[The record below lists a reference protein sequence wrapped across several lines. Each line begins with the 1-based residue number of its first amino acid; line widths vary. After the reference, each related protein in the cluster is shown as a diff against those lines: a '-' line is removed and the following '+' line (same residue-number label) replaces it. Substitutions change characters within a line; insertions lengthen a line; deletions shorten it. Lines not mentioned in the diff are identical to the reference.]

1 MEYSFYDFLKLLG
14 SLALFLYGM
23 KIMSEGL
30 QKFAGD
36 RLRKIL
42 TAMTTN
48 RVTGVLTGVLVTALI
63 QSSSAT
69 TVMVVSFVNAGLLTL
84 SQSIGVIMGANIG
97 TTVTAWIISALGFKV
112 DIAAFALPLLAFG
125 IPLLFSQK
133 SHRKSIG
140 EFIFGFS
147 FLFMGLSMLQSNAP
161 DLKANPEMLAFV
173 QSYTDMGYISILL
186 FVFIGTILTMIV
198 QASAATMA
206 ITLIMCANGWISFEL
221 GAALVL
227 GENIGTTITS
237 QLVSFNLSKI
247 APLILLVGVV
257 VMMFTKKEKVR
268 KVAEVVVG
276 FGILF
281 VGLSTMSQAMAN
293 MKNEPQVV
301 NLLMSLKNPF
311 LATLMG
317 FALTAIIQSSSV
329 TVSIVLLL
337 ANQDLLPLPI
347 TLYIIL
353 GCNIGA
359 CATAM
364 LASMTGKKDAKRAAL
379 IHLLFNIIGT
389 VIIYIALFVAGN
401 QIVELIKSIS
411 ADNGRFVANAHTL
424 IKIAQVIM
432 LFPFTGWLVKMTY
445 LIVPGEDQKV
455 GYRESYQLKYIGDK
469 VVFNPATAVVE
480 VVKELERMAS
490 LAEENLNRAMNAL
503 ITLDEEDIE
512 EVYEVE
518 KNINFLNHAI
528 TDYLVKINQTTL
540 PIEDLNSLGALFH
553 VVNDIERIGDH
564 AENVADAA
572 RQRKEEGV
580 SISKEAQKELG
591 DMLEMVNKIIRYAV
605 EMFAK
610 SDETHMQEIITLED
624 QVDEKER
631 ELQKKHVERLT
642 KGECSPEAG
651 MIFSDIVSGLERVAD
666 HATNIAFAITTEEEM
681 DEGKTN

>member
-1 MEYSFYDFLKLLG
+1 MFWFFGRESREIEGLKMSFGTILTMAGGLG
-14 SLALFLYGM
+14 LFLFEM
-23 KIMSEGL
+23 ELMSDSIE
-30 QKFAGD
+30 KVAGA
-36 RLRKIL
+36 RLRRIL
-42 TAMTTN
+42 EIFTTN
-48 RVTGVLTGVLVTALI
+48 RFMGMIVGIIFTGII
-63 QSSSAT
+63 QSSSAC
-69 TVMVVSFVNAGLLTL
+69 TVMVVSFVNSGLMNLY
-84 SQSIGVIMGANIG
+84 QAAGVI
-97 TTVTAWIISALGFKV
+97 
-112 DIAAFALPLLAFG
+112 
-125 IPLLFSQK
+125 
-133 SHRKSIG
+133 
-140 EFIFGFS
+140 
-147 FLFMGLSMLQSNAP
+147 
-161 DLKANPEMLAFV
+161 
-173 QSYTDMGYISILL
+173 
-186 FVFIGTILTMIV
+186 
-198 QASAATMA
+198 
-206 ITLIMCANGWISFEL
+206 L
-221 GAALVL
+221 GA
-227 GENIGTTITS
+227 NIGTTITS

-389 VIIYIALFVAGN
+389 VIIYIALFVAGD

-480 VVKELERMAS
+480 VIKELERMAS

-610 SDETHMQEIITLED
+610 SDESHMQEIVTLED

-666 HATNIAFAITTEEEM
+666 HATNIAFAITTEEDAE
-681 DEGKTN
+681 DGDIKR

>member
-1 MEYSFYDFLKLLG
+1 MFWFFGRESREIEGLKMSFGTILTMAGGLG
-14 SLALFLYGM
+14 LFLFGM
-23 KIMSEGL
+23 ELMSDSIE
-30 QKFAGD
+30 KEAGA
-36 RLRKIL
+36 RLRRIL
-42 TAMTTN
+42 EIFTTN
-48 RVTGVLTGVLVTALI
+48 RFMGMIVGIIFTGII
-63 QSSSAT
+63 QSSSAC
-69 TVMVVSFVNAGLLTL
+69 TVMVVSFVNSGLMNLY
-84 SQSIGVIMGANIG
+84 QAAGVI
-97 TTVTAWIISALGFKV
+97 
-112 DIAAFALPLLAFG
+112 
-125 IPLLFSQK
+125 
-133 SHRKSIG
+133 
-140 EFIFGFS
+140 
-147 FLFMGLSMLQSNAP
+147 
-161 DLKANPEMLAFV
+161 
-173 QSYTDMGYISILL
+173 
-186 FVFIGTILTMIV
+186 
-198 QASAATMA
+198 
-206 ITLIMCANGWISFEL
+206 L
-221 GAALVL
+221 GA
-227 GENIGTTITS
+227 NIGTTITS

-389 VIIYIALFVAGN
+389 VIIYIALFVAGD

-480 VVKELERMAS
+480 VIKELERMAS

-610 SDETHMQEIITLED
+610 SDESHMQEIVTLED

-666 HATNIAFAITTEEEM
+666 HATNIAFAITTEEDAE
-681 DEGKTN
+681 DGDIKR

>member
-1 MEYSFYDFLKLLG
+1 MAGGLG
-14 SLALFLYGM
+14 LFLFGM
-23 KIMSEGL
+23 ELMSDSIE
-30 QKFAGD
+30 KVAGAK
-36 RLRKIL
+36 LRRIL
-42 TAMTTN
+42 EIFTTN
-48 RVTGVLTGVLVTALI
+48 RFMGMIVGIIFTGII
-63 QSSSAT
+63 QSSSAC
-69 TVMVVSFVNAGLLTL
+69 TVMVVSFVNSGLMNLY
-84 SQSIGVIMGANIG
+84 QAAGVI
-97 TTVTAWIISALGFKV
+97 
-112 DIAAFALPLLAFG
+112 
-125 IPLLFSQK
+125 
-133 SHRKSIG
+133 
-140 EFIFGFS
+140 
-147 FLFMGLSMLQSNAP
+147 
-161 DLKANPEMLAFV
+161 
-173 QSYTDMGYISILL
+173 
-186 FVFIGTILTMIV
+186 
-198 QASAATMA
+198 
-206 ITLIMCANGWISFEL
+206 L
-221 GAALVL
+221 GA
-227 GENIGTTITS
+227 NIGTTITS

-317 FALTAIIQSSSV
+317 FALTAVIQSSSV

-389 VIIYIALFVAGN
+389 VIIYIALFVAGD

-411 ADNGRFVANAHTL
+411 ADNGRFVANAHTM

-681 DEGKTN
+681 DEGKANN

>member
-1 MEYSFYDFLKLLG
+1 MSFGTILTMAGGLG
-14 SLALFLYGM
+14 LFLFGM
-23 KIMSEGL
+23 ELMSDSIE
-30 QKFAGD
+30 KVAGAK
-36 RLRKIL
+36 LRRIL
-42 TAMTTN
+42 EIFTTN
-48 RVTGVLTGVLVTALI
+48 RFMGMIVGIIFTGII
-63 QSSSAT
+63 QSSSAC
-69 TVMVVSFVNAGLLTL
+69 TVMVVSFVNSGLMNLY
-84 SQSIGVIMGANIG
+84 QAAGVI
-97 TTVTAWIISALGFKV
+97 
-112 DIAAFALPLLAFG
+112 
-125 IPLLFSQK
+125 
-133 SHRKSIG
+133 
-140 EFIFGFS
+140 
-147 FLFMGLSMLQSNAP
+147 
-161 DLKANPEMLAFV
+161 
-173 QSYTDMGYISILL
+173 
-186 FVFIGTILTMIV
+186 
-198 QASAATMA
+198 
-206 ITLIMCANGWISFEL
+206 L
-221 GAALVL
+221 GA
-227 GENIGTTITS
+227 NIGTTITS

-317 FALTAIIQSSSV
+317 FALTAVIQSSSV

-389 VIIYIALFVAGN
+389 VIIYIALFVAGD
-401 QIVELIKSIS
+401 QIVELIRSIS
-411 ADNGRFVANAHTL
+411 ADNGRFVANAHTM

-572 RQRKEEGV
+572 RQRKEEGI

-610 SDETHMQEIITLED
+610 SDETHMQEIVTLED

-651 MIFSDIVSGLERVAD
+651 MIFSDVVSGLERVAD

-681 DEGKTN
+681 DEGKVNN

>member
-1 MEYSFYDFLKLLG
+1 MKIIFCFFVRESREIEGLKMSFGTILTMAGGLG
-14 SLALFLYGM
+14 LFLFGM
-23 KIMSEGL
+23 ELMSDSIE
-30 QKFAGD
+30 KVAGAK
-36 RLRKIL
+36 LRRIL
-42 TAMTTN
+42 EIFTTN
-48 RVTGVLTGVLVTALI
+48 RFMGMIVGIIFTGII
-63 QSSSAT
+63 QSSSAC
-69 TVMVVSFVNAGLLTL
+69 TVMVVSFVNSGLMNLY
-84 SQSIGVIMGANIG
+84 QAAGVI
-97 TTVTAWIISALGFKV
+97 
-112 DIAAFALPLLAFG
+112 
-125 IPLLFSQK
+125 
-133 SHRKSIG
+133 
-140 EFIFGFS
+140 
-147 FLFMGLSMLQSNAP
+147 
-161 DLKANPEMLAFV
+161 
-173 QSYTDMGYISILL
+173 
-186 FVFIGTILTMIV
+186 
-198 QASAATMA
+198 
-206 ITLIMCANGWISFEL
+206 L
-221 GAALVL
+221 GA
-227 GENIGTTITS
+227 NIGTTITS

-268 KVAEVVVG
+268 KVAEVIVG

-317 FALTAIIQSSSV
+317 FALTAVIQSSSV

-389 VIIYIALFVAGN
+389 VIIYIALFVAGD

-411 ADNGRFVANAHTL
+411 ADNGRFVANAHTM

-572 RQRKEEGV
+572 RQRKEEGI

-610 SDETHMQEIITLED
+610 SDETHMQEIVTLED

-681 DEGKTN
+681 DEGKVNN

>member
-1 MEYSFYDFLKLLG
+1 MAGGLG
-14 SLALFLYGM
+14 LFLFGM
-23 KIMSEGL
+23 ELMSDSIE
-30 QKFAGD
+30 KVAGA
-36 RLRKIL
+36 RLRRIL
-42 TAMTTN
+42 EIFTTN
-48 RVTGVLTGVLVTALI
+48 RFMGMIVGIIFTGII
-63 QSSSAT
+63 QSSSAC
-69 TVMVVSFVNAGLLTL
+69 TVMVVSFVNSGLMNLY
-84 SQSIGVIMGANIG
+84 QAAGVI
-97 TTVTAWIISALGFKV
+97 
-112 DIAAFALPLLAFG
+112 
-125 IPLLFSQK
+125 
-133 SHRKSIG
+133 
-140 EFIFGFS
+140 
-147 FLFMGLSMLQSNAP
+147 
-161 DLKANPEMLAFV
+161 
-173 QSYTDMGYISILL
+173 
-186 FVFIGTILTMIV
+186 
-198 QASAATMA
+198 
-206 ITLIMCANGWISFEL
+206 L
-221 GAALVL
+221 GA
-227 GENIGTTITS
+227 NIGTTITS

-247 APLILLVGVV
+247 APLILLVGLV

-389 VIIYIALFVAGN
+389 VIIYIALFVAGD

>member
-1 MEYSFYDFLKLLG
+1 MSFGTILTMAGGLG
-14 SLALFLYGM
+14 LFLFGM
-23 KIMSEGL
+23 ELMSDSIE
-30 QKFAGD
+30 KVAGA
-36 RLRKIL
+36 RLRRIL
-42 TAMTTN
+42 EIFTTN
-48 RVTGVLTGVLVTALI
+48 RFMGMIVGIIFTGII
-63 QSSSAT
+63 QSSSAC
-69 TVMVVSFVNAGLLTL
+69 TVMVVSFVNSDLMNLYQAA
-84 SQSIGVIMGANIG
+84 GVI
-97 TTVTAWIISALGFKV
+97 
-112 DIAAFALPLLAFG
+112 
-125 IPLLFSQK
+125 
-133 SHRKSIG
+133 
-140 EFIFGFS
+140 
-147 FLFMGLSMLQSNAP
+147 
-161 DLKANPEMLAFV
+161 
-173 QSYTDMGYISILL
+173 
-186 FVFIGTILTMIV
+186 
-198 QASAATMA
+198 
-206 ITLIMCANGWISFEL
+206 L
-221 GAALVL
+221 GA
-227 GENIGTTITS
+227 NIGTTITS

>member
-1 MEYSFYDFLKLLG
+1 MAGGLG
-14 SLALFLYGM
+14 LFLFGM
-23 KIMSEGL
+23 ELMSDSIE
-30 QKFAGD
+30 KVAGA
-36 RLRKIL
+36 RLRRIL
-42 TAMTTN
+42 EIFTTN
-48 RVTGVLTGVLVTALI
+48 RFMGMIVGIIFTGII
-63 QSSSAT
+63 QSSSAC
-69 TVMVVSFVNAGLLTL
+69 TVMVVSFVNSGLMNLY
-84 SQSIGVIMGANIG
+84 QAAGVI
-97 TTVTAWIISALGFKV
+97 
-112 DIAAFALPLLAFG
+112 
-125 IPLLFSQK
+125 
-133 SHRKSIG
+133 
-140 EFIFGFS
+140 
-147 FLFMGLSMLQSNAP
+147 
-161 DLKANPEMLAFV
+161 
-173 QSYTDMGYISILL
+173 
-186 FVFIGTILTMIV
+186 
-198 QASAATMA
+198 
-206 ITLIMCANGWISFEL
+206 L
-221 GAALVL
+221 GA
-227 GENIGTTITS
+227 NIGTTITS

-389 VIIYIALFVAGN
+389 VIIYIALFVAGD

-432 LFPFTGWLVKMTY
+432 LFPFTSWLVKMTY

-480 VVKELERMAS
+480 VIKELERMAS

-610 SDETHMQEIITLED
+610 SDESHMQEIVTLED

-666 HATNIAFAITTEEEM
+666 HATNIAFAITTEEDAE
-681 DEGKTN
+681 DGDIKR

>member
-1 MEYSFYDFLKLLG
+1 MSFGTILTMAGGLG
-14 SLALFLYGM
+14 LFLFGM
-23 KIMSEGL
+23 ELMSDSIE
-30 QKFAGD
+30 KVAGA
-36 RLRKIL
+36 RLRRIL
-42 TAMTTN
+42 EIFTTN
-48 RVTGVLTGVLVTALI
+48 RFMGMIVGIIFTGII
-63 QSSSAT
+63 QSSSAC
-69 TVMVVSFVNAGLLTL
+69 TVMVVSFVNSGLMNLY
-84 SQSIGVIMGANIG
+84 QAAGVI
-97 TTVTAWIISALGFKV
+97 
-112 DIAAFALPLLAFG
+112 
-125 IPLLFSQK
+125 
-133 SHRKSIG
+133 
-140 EFIFGFS
+140 
-147 FLFMGLSMLQSNAP
+147 
-161 DLKANPEMLAFV
+161 
-173 QSYTDMGYISILL
+173 
-186 FVFIGTILTMIV
+186 
-198 QASAATMA
+198 
-206 ITLIMCANGWISFEL
+206 L
-221 GAALVL
+221 GA
-227 GENIGTTITS
+227 NIGTTITS

-389 VIIYIALFVAGN
+389 VIIYIVLFVAGD

>member
-1 MEYSFYDFLKLLG
+1 MSFGTILTMAGGLG
-14 SLALFLYGM
+14 LFLFGM
-23 KIMSEGL
+23 ELMSDSIE
-30 QKFAGD
+30 KVAGAK
-36 RLRKIL
+36 LRRIL
-42 TAMTTN
+42 EIFTTN
-48 RVTGVLTGVLVTALI
+48 RFMGMIVGIIFTGII
-63 QSSSAT
+63 QSSSAC
-69 TVMVVSFVNAGLLTL
+69 TVMVVSFVNSGLMNLY
-84 SQSIGVIMGANIG
+84 QAAGVI
-97 TTVTAWIISALGFKV
+97 
-112 DIAAFALPLLAFG
+112 
-125 IPLLFSQK
+125 
-133 SHRKSIG
+133 
-140 EFIFGFS
+140 
-147 FLFMGLSMLQSNAP
+147 
-161 DLKANPEMLAFV
+161 
-173 QSYTDMGYISILL
+173 
-186 FVFIGTILTMIV
+186 
-198 QASAATMA
+198 
-206 ITLIMCANGWISFEL
+206 L
-221 GAALVL
+221 GA
-227 GENIGTTITS
+227 NIGTTITS

-317 FALTAIIQSSSV
+317 FALTAVIQSSSV

-389 VIIYIALFVAGN
+389 VIIYIALFVAGD

-424 IKIAQVIM
+424 IKISQVIM
-432 LFPFTGWLVKMTY
+432 LFPFTSWLVKMTY
-445 LIVPGEDQKV
+445 LIIPGEDQKV

-681 DEGKTN
+681 DEGKASN

>member
-1 MEYSFYDFLKLLG
+1 MAGGLG
-14 SLALFLYGM
+14 LFLFGM
-23 KIMSEGL
+23 ELMSDSIE
-30 QKFAGD
+30 KVAGA
-36 RLRKIL
+36 RLRRIL
-42 TAMTTN
+42 EIFTTN
-48 RVTGVLTGVLVTALI
+48 RFMGMIVGIIFTGII
-63 QSSSAT
+63 QSSSAC
-69 TVMVVSFVNAGLLTL
+69 TVMVVSFVNSGLMNLY
-84 SQSIGVIMGANIG
+84 QAAGVI
-97 TTVTAWIISALGFKV
+97 
-112 DIAAFALPLLAFG
+112 
-125 IPLLFSQK
+125 
-133 SHRKSIG
+133 
-140 EFIFGFS
+140 
-147 FLFMGLSMLQSNAP
+147 
-161 DLKANPEMLAFV
+161 
-173 QSYTDMGYISILL
+173 
-186 FVFIGTILTMIV
+186 
-198 QASAATMA
+198 
-206 ITLIMCANGWISFEL
+206 L
-221 GAALVL
+221 GA
-227 GENIGTTITS
+227 NIGTTITS

-389 VIIYIALFVAGN
+389 VIIYIALFVAGD

-591 DMLEMVNKIIRYAV
+591 DVLEMVNKIIRYAV

-666 HATNIAFAITTEEEM
+666 HATNIAFAITTEEDAE
-681 DEGKTN
+681 DGDIKR

>member
-1 MEYSFYDFLKLLG
+1 MSFGTILTMAGGLG
-14 SLALFLYGM
+14 LFLFGM
-23 KIMSEGL
+23 ELMSDSIE
-30 QKFAGD
+30 KVAGA
-36 RLRKIL
+36 RLRRIL
-42 TAMTTN
+42 EIFTTN
-48 RVTGVLTGVLVTALI
+48 RFMGMIVGIIFTGII
-63 QSSSAT
+63 QSSSAC
-69 TVMVVSFVNAGLLTL
+69 TVMVVSFVNSGLMNLY
-84 SQSIGVIMGANIG
+84 QAAGVI
-97 TTVTAWIISALGFKV
+97 
-112 DIAAFALPLLAFG
+112 
-125 IPLLFSQK
+125 
-133 SHRKSIG
+133 
-140 EFIFGFS
+140 
-147 FLFMGLSMLQSNAP
+147 
-161 DLKANPEMLAFV
+161 
-173 QSYTDMGYISILL
+173 
-186 FVFIGTILTMIV
+186 
-198 QASAATMA
+198 
-206 ITLIMCANGWISFEL
+206 L
-221 GAALVL
+221 GA
-227 GENIGTTITS
+227 NIGTTITS

-389 VIIYIALFVAGN
+389 VIIYIALFVAGD

-480 VVKELERMAS
+480 VIKELERMAS
-490 LAEENLNRAMNAL
+490 LTEENLNRAMNAL

-610 SDETHMQEIITLED
+610 SDESHMQEIVTLED

-666 HATNIAFAITTEEEM
+666 HATNIAFAITTEEDAE
-681 DEGKTN
+681 DGDIKR

>member
-1 MEYSFYDFLKLLG
+1 MAGGLG
-14 SLALFLYGM
+14 LFLFGM
-23 KIMSEGL
+23 ELMSDSIE
-30 QKFAGD
+30 KVAGA
-36 RLRKIL
+36 RLRRIL
-42 TAMTTN
+42 EIFTTN
-48 RVTGVLTGVLVTALI
+48 RFMGMIVGIIFTGII
-63 QSSSAT
+63 QSSSAC
-69 TVMVVSFVNAGLLTL
+69 TVMVVSFVNSGLMNLY
-84 SQSIGVIMGANIG
+84 QAAGVI
-97 TTVTAWIISALGFKV
+97 
-112 DIAAFALPLLAFG
+112 
-125 IPLLFSQK
+125 
-133 SHRKSIG
+133 
-140 EFIFGFS
+140 
-147 FLFMGLSMLQSNAP
+147 
-161 DLKANPEMLAFV
+161 
-173 QSYTDMGYISILL
+173 
-186 FVFIGTILTMIV
+186 
-198 QASAATMA
+198 
-206 ITLIMCANGWISFEL
+206 L
-221 GAALVL
+221 GA
-227 GENIGTTITS
+227 NIGTTITS

-389 VIIYIALFVAGN
+389 VIIYIALFVAGD

-424 IKIAQVIM
+424 IKITQVIM

>member
-1 MEYSFYDFLKLLG
+1 MSFGTILTMAGGLG
-14 SLALFLYGM
+14 LFLFGM
-23 KIMSEGL
+23 ELMSDSIE
-30 QKFAGD
+30 KVAGA
-36 RLRKIL
+36 RLRRIL
-42 TAMTTN
+42 EIFTTN
-48 RVTGVLTGVLVTALI
+48 RFMGMIVGIIFTGII
-63 QSSSAT
+63 QSSSAC
-69 TVMVVSFVNAGLLTL
+69 TVMVVSFVNSGLMNLY
-84 SQSIGVIMGANIG
+84 QAAGVI
-97 TTVTAWIISALGFKV
+97 
-112 DIAAFALPLLAFG
+112 
-125 IPLLFSQK
+125 
-133 SHRKSIG
+133 
-140 EFIFGFS
+140 
-147 FLFMGLSMLQSNAP
+147 
-161 DLKANPEMLAFV
+161 
-173 QSYTDMGYISILL
+173 
-186 FVFIGTILTMIV
+186 
-198 QASAATMA
+198 
-206 ITLIMCANGWISFEL
+206 L
-221 GAALVL
+221 GA
-227 GENIGTTITS
+227 NIGTTITS

-389 VIIYIALFVAGN
+389 VIIYIALFVAGD

-480 VVKELERMAS
+480 VIKELERMAS

-591 DMLEMVNKIIRYAV
+591 EMLEMVNKIIRYAV

-610 SDETHMQEIITLED
+610 SDESHMQEIVTLED

-666 HATNIAFAITTEEEM
+666 HATNIAFAITTEEDAE
-681 DEGKTN
+681 DGDIKR

>member
-1 MEYSFYDFLKLLG
+1 MFWFFGREAREIEGLKMSFGTILTMAGGLG
-14 SLALFLYGM
+14 LFLFGM
-23 KIMSEGL
+23 ELMSDSIE
-30 QKFAGD
+30 KVAGAK
-36 RLRKIL
+36 LRRIL
-42 TAMTTN
+42 EIFTTN
-48 RVTGVLTGVLVTALI
+48 RFMGMIVGIIFTGII
-63 QSSSAT
+63 QSSSAC
-69 TVMVVSFVNAGLLTL
+69 TVMVVSFVNSGLMNLY
-84 SQSIGVIMGANIG
+84 QAAGVI
-97 TTVTAWIISALGFKV
+97 
-112 DIAAFALPLLAFG
+112 
-125 IPLLFSQK
+125 
-133 SHRKSIG
+133 
-140 EFIFGFS
+140 
-147 FLFMGLSMLQSNAP
+147 
-161 DLKANPEMLAFV
+161 
-173 QSYTDMGYISILL
+173 
-186 FVFIGTILTMIV
+186 
-198 QASAATMA
+198 
-206 ITLIMCANGWISFEL
+206 L
-221 GAALVL
+221 GA
-227 GENIGTTITS
+227 NIGTTITS

-317 FALTAIIQSSSV
+317 FALTAVIQSSSV

-389 VIIYIALFVAGN
+389 VIIYIALFVAGD
-401 QIVELIKSIS
+401 QIVELIRSIS
-411 ADNGRFVANAHTL
+411 ADNGRFVANAHTM

-610 SDETHMQEIITLED
+610 SDETHMQEIVTLED

-651 MIFSDIVSGLERVAD
+651 MIFSDVVSGLERVAD

-681 DEGKTN
+681 DEGKVNN

>member
-1 MEYSFYDFLKLLG
+1 MSFGTILTMAGGLG
-14 SLALFLYGM
+14 LFLFGM
-23 KIMSEGL
+23 ELMSDSIE
-30 QKFAGD
+30 KVAGA
-36 RLRKIL
+36 RLRRIL
-42 TAMTTN
+42 EIFTTN
-48 RVTGVLTGVLVTALI
+48 RFMGMIVGIIFTGII
-63 QSSSAT
+63 QSSSAC
-69 TVMVVSFVNAGLLTL
+69 TVMVVSFVNSGLMNLY
-84 SQSIGVIMGANIG
+84 QAAGVI
-97 TTVTAWIISALGFKV
+97 
-112 DIAAFALPLLAFG
+112 
-125 IPLLFSQK
+125 
-133 SHRKSIG
+133 
-140 EFIFGFS
+140 
-147 FLFMGLSMLQSNAP
+147 
-161 DLKANPEMLAFV
+161 
-173 QSYTDMGYISILL
+173 
-186 FVFIGTILTMIV
+186 
-198 QASAATMA
+198 
-206 ITLIMCANGWISFEL
+206 L
-221 GAALVL
+221 GA
-227 GENIGTTITS
+227 NIGTTITS

-317 FALTAIIQSSSV
+317 FALTAIIQRSSV

-389 VIIYIALFVAGN
+389 VIIYIALFVAGD

-666 HATNIAFAITTEEEM
+666 HATNIAFAITTEDEM

>member
-1 MEYSFYDFLKLLG
+1 MAGGLG
-14 SLALFLYGM
+14 LFLFGM
-23 KIMSEGL
+23 ELMSDSIE
-30 QKFAGD
+30 KVAGAK
-36 RLRKIL
+36 LRRIL
-42 TAMTTN
+42 EIFTTN
-48 RVTGVLTGVLVTALI
+48 RFMGMIVGIIFTGII
-63 QSSSAT
+63 QSSSAC
-69 TVMVVSFVNAGLLTL
+69 TVMVVSFVNSGLMNLY
-84 SQSIGVIMGANIG
+84 QAAGVI
-97 TTVTAWIISALGFKV
+97 
-112 DIAAFALPLLAFG
+112 
-125 IPLLFSQK
+125 
-133 SHRKSIG
+133 
-140 EFIFGFS
+140 
-147 FLFMGLSMLQSNAP
+147 
-161 DLKANPEMLAFV
+161 
-173 QSYTDMGYISILL
+173 
-186 FVFIGTILTMIV
+186 
-198 QASAATMA
+198 
-206 ITLIMCANGWISFEL
+206 L
-221 GAALVL
+221 GA
-227 GENIGTTITS
+227 NIGTTITS

-317 FALTAIIQSSSV
+317 FALTAVIQSSSV

-389 VIIYIALFVAGN
+389 VIIYIALFVAGD

-411 ADNGRFVANAHTL
+411 ADNGRFVANAHTM

-572 RQRKEEGV
+572 RQRKEEGI

-610 SDETHMQEIITLED
+610 SDETHMQEIVTLED

-681 DEGKTN
+681 DEGKVNN

>member
-1 MEYSFYDFLKLLG
+1 MSFGTILTMAGGLG
-14 SLALFLYGM
+14 LFLFGM
-23 KIMSEGL
+23 ELMSDSIE
-30 QKFAGD
+30 KVAGA
-36 RLRKIL
+36 RLRRIL
-42 TAMTTN
+42 EIFTTN
-48 RVTGVLTGVLVTALI
+48 RFMGMIVGIIFTGII
-63 QSSSAT
+63 QSSSAC
-69 TVMVVSFVNAGLLTL
+69 TVMVVSFVNSGLMNLY
-84 SQSIGVIMGANIG
+84 QAAGVI
-97 TTVTAWIISALGFKV
+97 
-112 DIAAFALPLLAFG
+112 
-125 IPLLFSQK
+125 
-133 SHRKSIG
+133 
-140 EFIFGFS
+140 
-147 FLFMGLSMLQSNAP
+147 
-161 DLKANPEMLAFV
+161 
-173 QSYTDMGYISILL
+173 
-186 FVFIGTILTMIV
+186 
-198 QASAATMA
+198 
-206 ITLIMCANGWISFEL
+206 L
-221 GAALVL
+221 GA
-227 GENIGTTITS
+227 NIGTTITS

-389 VIIYIALFVAGN
+389 VIIYIALFVAGD

-411 ADNGRFVANAHTL
+411 ADNGRFVANVHTL

>member
-1 MEYSFYDFLKLLG
+1 MAGGLG
-14 SLALFLYGM
+14 LFLFGM
-23 KIMSEGL
+23 ELVSDSIEKV
-30 QKFAGD
+30 AGAK
-36 RLRKIL
+36 LRRIL
-42 TAMTTN
+42 EIFTTN
-48 RVTGVLTGVLVTALI
+48 RFMGMIVGIIFTGII
-63 QSSSAT
+63 QSSSAC
-69 TVMVVSFVNAGLLTL
+69 TVMVVSFVNSGLMNLY
-84 SQSIGVIMGANIG
+84 QAAGVI
-97 TTVTAWIISALGFKV
+97 
-112 DIAAFALPLLAFG
+112 
-125 IPLLFSQK
+125 
-133 SHRKSIG
+133 
-140 EFIFGFS
+140 
-147 FLFMGLSMLQSNAP
+147 
-161 DLKANPEMLAFV
+161 
-173 QSYTDMGYISILL
+173 
-186 FVFIGTILTMIV
+186 
-198 QASAATMA
+198 
-206 ITLIMCANGWISFEL
+206 L
-221 GAALVL
+221 GA
-227 GENIGTTITS
+227 NIGTTITS

-317 FALTAIIQSSSV
+317 FALTAVIQSSSV

-389 VIIYIALFVAGN
+389 VIIYIALFVAGD

-411 ADNGRFVANAHTL
+411 ADNGRFVANAHTM

-572 RQRKEEGV
+572 RQRKEEGI

-610 SDETHMQEIITLED
+610 SDETHMQEIVTLED

-681 DEGKTN
+681 DEGKVNN